1 VNRVGK
7 VKERIQADDY
17 IVKISGNLCMNESGK
32 FPYDLMKQLNGIL
45 SSAHSI
51 YVANRYLDIFDITQ
65 LAFKNASFNQS
76 TLKYFNV
83 MPFTLDFVSDMDYNF
98 LVED

>member
-1 VNRVGK
+1 VNRAGK

-17 IVKISGNLCMNESGK
+17 MMKISGNLCMNESGK

-45 SSAHSI
+45 SSANSI
-51 YVANRYLDIFDITQ
+51 YVASRYLEIFDITQ
-65 LAFKNASFNQS
+65 LTFIDANFNQS

-83 MPFTLDFVSDMDYNF
+83 MPFTLSFVSDMDYNF